1 MIQEIPIS
9 HMLKRAAIEGWTQ
22 SEITTYNNCHML
34 WYWRYGMLLRR
45 KGTLSWASIYG
56 TAFHATVEEMYA
68 TKGRR
73 WTPAPLIIP
82 SDVHM
87 TADRLREKEYWENVL
102 AIQTECYAQHYAD
115 DFTMFQVEHLE
126 RDVDINWKGIR
137 LRGKLDLTF
146 LAITSGLLWLMDHKT
161 TKDLTLRQVA
171 GWDFRFQFMFYL
183 WLALQLE
190 PDKPI
195 VGYYINAVKKPTIR
209 QKQGENMASF
219 LARLRGEMNAE
230 PEKYYYREPLML
242 TRTSMEY
249 FERVILGPKLFGIN
263 LLTNDEVSDIIKEN
277 LVKDPNT
284 DYCQRYGVPCEFLP
298 LCQHGMELEG
308 FQYEPRSAKHEEL
321 EETSAE

>member
-1 MIQEIPIS
+1 MIHEIPID
-9 HMLKRAAIEGWTQ
+9 HIIKRAAVEGWTQ

-45 KGTLSWASIYG
+45 KGILNWANIYG
-56 TAFHATVEEMYA
+56 TAFHATLEEMYA
-68 TKGRR
+68 TQGKR
-73 WTPAPLIIP
+73 WSPAPLIIP
-82 SDVHM
+82 GDVAM
-87 TADRLREKEYWENVL
+87 TTVNLLKKEYWEKVL
-102 AIQTECYAQHYAD
+102 AIQTECYAHHHKD
-115 DFTMFQVEHLE
+115 DFELFQVEHLE
-126 RDVDINWKGIR
+126 RDVDITWNGIR

-195 VGYYINAVKKPTIR
+195 VGYYINAIKKPTIR
-209 QKQGENMASF
+209 QKQGETMPSF
-219 LARLRGEMNAE
+219 FARLRGEMMSE

-242 TRTSMEY
+242 TKTSMAY
-249 FERVILGPKLFGIN
+249 FEKHILGPKLFNIN
-263 LLTNDEVSDIIKEN
+263 LLTNGEISDIVKEN

-284 DYCQRYGVPCEFLP
+284 DYCQRYG
-298 LCQHGMELEG
+298 GG
-308 FQYEPRSAKHEEL
+308 R
-321 EETSAE
+321 